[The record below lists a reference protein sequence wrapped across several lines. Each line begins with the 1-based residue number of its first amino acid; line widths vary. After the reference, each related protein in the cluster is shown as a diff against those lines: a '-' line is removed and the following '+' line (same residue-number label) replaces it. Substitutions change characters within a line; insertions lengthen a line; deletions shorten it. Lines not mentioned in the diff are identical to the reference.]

1 MKSCQSK
8 VNLIDFDEKN
18 KAKAIVHLAEVAD
31 GTNCEKPNLSPSL
44 FPRSLAAGG

>member
-1 MKSCQSK
+1 MKSFHSK
-8 VNLIDFDEKN
+8 VNLIADEEN

-31 GTNCEKPNLSPSL
+31 GTNSEKPNLSPSL